1 MPTVKIHNT
10 NGEVVGELEL
20 ADAVFGIE
28 PKPHLHWEVVRAQL
42 AARRQG
48 THAVKTRAT
57 VSGSTKKTY
66 RQKGTGNARH
76 GSTKAQTFVGG
87 GVAHGP
93 QPRSYAFHVPKKV
106 RRSALCSALSTR
118 VANGELVV
126 VDQFAMTAPKTKLA
140 RATLARLGAPNALVV
155 AHQEDAALHLS
166 LHNLPTVKYI
176 RAEGVNV
183 YDVLKYDRLVLTV
196 ESARA
201 LEARLG

>member
-20 ADAVFGIE
+20 SDAVFGAE
-28 PKPHLHWEVVRAQL
+28 VKPHLHWEIVKAQL

-48 THAVKTRAT
+48 THATKTRSH
-57 VSGSTKKTY
+57 VSGTTKKVY

-76 GSTKAQTFVGG
+76 GSRKAPTFVGG
-87 GVAHGP
+87 GVSHGP
-93 QPRSYAFHVPKKV
+93 QPRSYAYKVPKKV
-106 RRSALCSALSTR
+106 RRAALCSALSTR
-118 VANGELVV
+118 FANGELMV
-126 VDQFAMTAPKTKLA
+126 VDGFSFEAPKTRVAA
-140 RATLARLGAPNALVV
+140 RTLAKLGASNSLVV
-155 AHQEDAALHLS
+155 SATEDAALHLS
-166 LHNLPTVKYI
+166 VRNLPTVKYI

-196 ESARA
+196 DSARA